1 MVQTQFR
8 YSIAEYESAIANFR
22 WGNQALPDC
31 LQMKLGRDYNRIAE
45 GWDDAGLESKISHA
59 AMLIGGY
66 VPHGDYRNLSH
77 GITPGNEMLC
87 RHIQTTHP
95 PSDHPRTSNTPPK
108 T

>member
-66 VPHGDYRNLSH
+66 VPNGGAENLSH
-77 GITPGNEMLC
+77 VITHGYEMLC
-87 RHIQTTHP
+87 RHSKL
-95 PSDHPRTSNTPPK
+95 SDSSPDRKSAVK
-108 T
+108 GKRV

>member
-66 VPHGDYRNLSH
+66 VPNRPEEGTVGKEWVSTVISRWSLDNVKKKR
-77 GITPGNEMLC
+77 
-87 RHIQTTHP
+87 
-95 PSDHPRTSNTPPK
+95 SNKVNTRI
-108 T
+108 